1 MAKCVTFDFD
11 GTIADTRSIFTD
23 IYNNILVARYGGRR
37 VAEEDIEKLRK
48 FSLYKKLRYLKVSP
62 LKIPL
67 FVKAARSEVSK
78 RIKHFPLFEG
88 IDTVMANLKK
98 KGYTI
103 AVISTNRK
111 KNIRRFLEL
120 KNITVVD
127 HIYSDIGASLFV
139 KSRTIKRFLRKKRIA
154 KRDFVYVGDELRD
167 VEACKKVGV
176 PVIAVSWGWDSIEA
190 IKKGQPDFIADT
202 PEDIEEGVNKLIGL

>member
-1 MAKCVTFDFD
+1 MHKCVTFDFD
-11 GTIADTRSIFTD
+11 GTIADTRAIFAD
-23 IYNNILVARYGGRR
+23 IYNNCLTERYGGRK
-37 VAEEDIEKLRK
+37 VAPEEFEKLRK
-48 FSLYKKLRYLKVSP
+48 FSLLEKMRYLKISP

-67 FVKAARSEVSK
+67 FVKSARSEITK
-78 RIKHFPLFEG
+78 RLTEFPLFAG
-88 IDTVMANLKK
+88 VDTVMKNLKE

-139 KSRTIKRFLRKKRIA
+139 KRRTIKRFLRKTGIPKSN
-154 KRDFVYVGDELRD
+154 FVYVGDELRD
-167 VEACKKVGV
+167 VEACRRVGV
-176 PVIAVSWGWDSIEA
+176 RIIAVAWGWDSIEA
-190 IKKGQPDFIADT
+190 IKKGNPDFIADI
-202 PEDIEEGVNKLIGL
+202 PEDIEVGVKEMLGI